1 MPDKVSDP
9 PSGWLVRV
17 RTTGTGG
24 GAVYEE
30 FWMAAFSDKG
40 AAVEAVKQK
49 LSTTQGQ
56 SVDAVKKPPAREIR
70 EQGLA
75 GGEIKQHV

>member
-1 MPDKVSDP
+1 MPDKVSDQ

-17 RTTGTGG
+17 RTTGAGG

-49 LSTTQGQ
+49 LSTTPDQP
-56 SVDAVKKPPAREIR
+56 VDAVKKLPAREIKD
-70 EQGLA
+70 QGLA
-75 GGEIKQHV
+75 GGEIKQHL